1 MKLLSKL
8 IKIQIDITATHIH
21 KHKTLNYS
29 VYIYRMSNIID
40 FYLLVLQK
48 GIYSLRMFLYIAW
61 RCYCY
66 FKIIISN

>member
-1 MKLLSKL
+1 MK
-8 IKIQIDITATHIH
+8 IKIDISLTHIH

-29 VYIYRMSNIID
+29 VYIYIMSNIIN

-61 RCYCY
+61 RYHCY
-66 FKIIISN
+66 FEITISDRYNLL

>member
-1 MKLLSKL
+1 M
-8 IKIQIDITATHIH
+8 KIQIDISLTHIH
-21 KHKTLNYS
+21 KYKTLSYS
-29 VYIYRMSNIID
+29 VYIYRMLNVID

-66 FKIIISN
+66 FKITISK

>member
-1 MKLLSKL
+1 M
-8 IKIQIDITATHIH
+8 KIQINITLAHIH

-29 VYIYRMSNIID
+29 AYTYIISNIID

-61 RCYCY
+61 RYRYY
-66 FKIIISN
+66 FKITISDRYNL

>member
-1 MKLLSKL
+1 M
-8 IKIQIDITATHIH
+8 KIQIGIRLTHIH
-21 KHKTLNYS
+21 KYKALNYS

-66 FKIIISN
+66 FKITISK